1 MRNKN
6 FVRKKQAIYISPN
19 KKSTRIIKTLM
30 DFSFF
35 IKIKIKM
42 VCFSVPSPNPL
53 GFLRHSTDWKVF
65 PTIGSLLS
73 IQTYRYRVRCYN
85 WLVHQIFFQ
94 LMLQIDPPPGDSAG
108 PTHKTFHFSIQT
120 LHRRDI
126 LRRCF

>member
-30 DFSFF
+30 DFFFF
-35 IKIKIKM
+35 IKVKIKM

-53 GFLRHSTDWKVF
+53 GFLRHSTDWKAF

-94 LMLQIDPPPGDSAG
+94 LMLQIDPLPGDSAG

>member
-1 MRNKN
+1 MR
-6 FVRKKQAIYISPN
+6 
-19 KKSTRIIKTLM
+19 KSESAYGIEVSWDAKT
-30 DFSFF
+30 
-35 IKIKIKM
+35 
-42 VCFSVPSPNPL
+42 PAGPNPL
-53 GFLRHSTDWKVF
+53 GFLRHSADWKAF

>member
-1 MRNKN
+1 MR
-6 FVRKKQAIYISPN
+6 
-19 KKSTRIIKTLM
+19 KSESAYGIEVSCDAK
-30 DFSFF
+30 
-35 IKIKIKM
+35 
-42 VCFSVPSPNPL
+42 PPEGPNPL
-53 GFLRHSTDWKVF
+53 GFLRHSTDWKAF

-94 LMLQIDPPPGDSAG
+94 LMLQIDPLPGDSAE